1 MVQKNQKLVVEIVDL
16 SSEGAGVAKVEG
28 YPIFVKDTLVGE
40 KVEILVLRA
49 NKNYGFG
56 KAINIIEASPD
67 RVEPKC
73 PVAMLNVVVA
83 LFNICLMI
91 VNLDIRRIKSTK
103 I

>member
-16 SSEGAGVAKVEG
+16 SSEGAGVAKVDG

-56 KAINIIEASPD
+56 KAINIIEALWQ
-67 RVEPKC
+67 V
-73 PVAMLNVVVA
+73 NVVVV
-83 LFNICLMI
+83 LFSICLMI
-91 VNLDIRRIKSTK
+91 ASLNIRRIKSIK